1 MTGPT
6 QPTTMDQ
13 KIAGFS
19 REAQRMYMPGFWKNW
34 TGAMVDC
41 VLPATNSMRNWTAS
55 LPWVDVEA
63 FDYGMSHSEG
73 EGVVLSVLHQL
84 DIPIMKNTGINAQ
97 PGKAI
102 QGPIPKHYFATN
114 DGTIVPT

>member
-1 MTGPT
+1 MVPFT
-6 QPTTMDQ
+6 
-13 KIAGFS
+13 
-19 REAQRMYMPGFWKNW
+19 KN
-34 TGAMVDC
+34 
-41 VLPATNSMRNWTAS
+41 S
-55 LPWVDVEA
+55 LPNGIELLVDVEA

-84 DIPIMKNTGINAQ
+84 DIPIKKNTGINAQ